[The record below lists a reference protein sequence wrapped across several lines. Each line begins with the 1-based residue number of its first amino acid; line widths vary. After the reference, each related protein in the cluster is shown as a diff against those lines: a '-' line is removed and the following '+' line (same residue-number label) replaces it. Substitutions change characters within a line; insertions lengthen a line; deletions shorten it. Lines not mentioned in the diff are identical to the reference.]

1 MGIKDLYDNYQ
12 EVDYNAQYDLLP
24 APVPMPAQPKE
35 DRLSLDPQ
43 DTIPMWMTT
52 PPVTDVVSLTLRYQ
66 PHKTSNANTRDTLY
80 YGICDTGGQTH
91 VMWGFPS
98 YVEFRSHL
106 AVQDKEL
113 ARDTWE
119 DIKCEVAGTHSEIIF
134 WLPKDHQGHTL
145 NGCWAIT
152 VSDHSR
158 MAVVLAN
165 GAIDCYGPLK
175 SSKQNKIKI
184 SNTQPQHRT

>member
-1 MGIKDLYDNYQ
+1 MVMKDTYDNYQ

-24 APVPMPAQPKE
+24 SPVPMPAQPLE

-43 DTIPMWMTT
+43 DTIPMWMTK
-52 PPVTDVVSLTLRYQ
+52 PPVKDIQSLTLRYQ
-66 PHKTSNANTRDTLY
+66 PHKTSNDNTRDTLY
-80 YGICDTGGQTH
+80 YGSCDTGGQTH

-98 YVEFRSHL
+98 YLEFRSHL
-106 AVQDKEL
+106 AVQDKQL

-119 DIKCEVAGTHSEIIF
+119 EIKCEVAGTASKIIF
-134 WLPKDHQGHTL
+134 WLPKDHNGQTL
-145 NGCWAIT
+145 TGCWAIT

-165 GAIDCYGPLK
+165 GAVDSYGPMKL
-175 SSKQNKIKI
+175 SKQNKIKI
-184 SNTQPQHRT
+184 SNIQAQHRT